1 MDPLSAGAQAEPFG
15 LLTHPLRCQWSG
27 THDADWD
34 TCSDAQMDH
43 FAFVVVGEFFSP
55 FFHFNWCSTI
65 FSVLCGTRKKGSSLL
80 AGSPQH

>member
-15 LLTHPLRCQWSG
+15 PLIHPLRRQWSG

-34 TCSDAQMDH
+34 TCSDAQIDH

-55 FFHFNWCSTI
+55 F
-65 FSVLCGTRKKGSSLL
+65 
-80 AGSPQH
+80 